1 VTTMT
6 SADSSRRFLAV
17 RAAALACA
25 LIAAAAAGAWAQA
38 PAAAAPASLDAVL
51 KTLST
56 HDGGVDSSAF
66 WNLRDYVYARK
77 DDPAGRAECEAALL
91 AYLKTPATPP
101 AKLAAARV
109 LSVVASETAA
119 PALGAMLRDVKTA
132 DLAMFVL
139 ERLPGPAGEKA
150 LVDALKPARGAVKTG
165 IVAALGERRSAT
177 ALPALVPL
185 LAQPALAEAAAAAI
199 GRIGGAGAVAAL
211 TPALGTATGPFKP
224 AVAAALLA
232 AVDGL
237 VAAKDL
243 DGAVQAYKR
252 LSADRSLPEAV
263 RAAAFI
269 GEIDAAEEGA
279 PGLLLTMLD
288 SADPVERDAAVSR
301 IGRAVPAAGIGAVC
315 DRLPKLP
322 DALQVQVLAAL
333 AGYPGD
339 RVRPAIL
346 TAARSQ
352 SQAVRVAALKALES
366 AGDASAVPFLVE
378 RAASAPRGP
387 EQDAA
392 RVALGSVK
400 GREADDAVLAML
412 EKKPAPAAA
421 VELLKAVSERRVFLA
436 NPAVAAALGDA
447 SPAVR
452 IEALKTLRAIG
463 SPSDVSPVLDLLVG
477 VEDEAEQ
484 AEAEKTE
491 AEKTVAALLQK
502 IGNPDGRSRLL
513 RTRLMTTKEP
523 AARARMLALLPLIGD
538 DGALSVLRTALRDSN
553 AEVADA
559 AARAIAAWPTVTA
572 RDDVI
577 GLARGAKDDTHK
589 LLAVAGLIRLI
600 GLEPSRLPEAAVA
613 DLKEAAGL
621 ASRPE
626 ERKLV
631 LGALAA
637 FPCPAAFEFAKG
649 FLQDE
654 AVKAEAQAAID
665 AMTQRLARGF
675 AR

>member
-1 VTTMT
+1 MTTMT
-6 SADSSRRFLAV
+6 IANSSRRFPAV
-17 RAAALACA
+17 RAAVLACA
-25 LIAAAAAGAWAQA
+25 FLAVAAAGVWAQA

-51 KTLST
+51 KALAT
-56 HDGGVDSSAF
+56 HDGGIDSSAF
-66 WNLRDYVYARK
+66 WNLRDHVYARK
-77 DDPAGRAECEAALL
+77 DDPAGRAACEAALL

-109 LSVVASETAA
+109 LRVVAGDTAA

-252 LSADRSLPEAV
+252 LSADRSLQEAV
-263 RAAAFI
+263 RAAAFV

-288 SADPVERDAAVSR
+288 SADPVEREAAVSR

-346 TAARSQ
+346 MAARSQ

-412 EKKPAPAAA
+412 GKKPAPAAA
-421 VELLKAVSERRVFLA
+421 VELLRAVSERRVFLA
-436 NPAVAAALGDA
+436 KPAVAAALGDA

-452 IEALKTLRAIG
+452 IEALKTLRAIA

-477 VEDEAEQ
+477 SQDEAEL
-484 AEAEKTE
+484 AE

-502 IGNPDGRSRLL
+502 IGNADGRSRLL

-523 AARARMLALLPLIGD
+523 AERARLLALLPLVGD

-559 AARAIAAWPTVTA
+559 AARAMAAWPTVTA

-577 GLARGAKDDTHK
+577 GLARGAKDETHK
-589 LLAVAGLIRLI
+589 LLAVAGLIRLV